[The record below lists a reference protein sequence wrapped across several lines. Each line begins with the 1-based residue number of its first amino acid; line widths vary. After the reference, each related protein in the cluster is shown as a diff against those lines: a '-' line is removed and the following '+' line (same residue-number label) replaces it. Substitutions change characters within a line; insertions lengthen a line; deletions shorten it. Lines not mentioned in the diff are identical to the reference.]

1 MLFLHFAIGNFN
13 GNPTFDRRLLNT
25 QETTVEQTPSPDTT
39 TEQTP
44 SPETTTGQTPSPSQ
58 TPSMTT
64 SLETTTEQTRSPSKA
79 PSTSPTLKA
88 VNCEVDEVKSALSC
102 QVSCGNV
109 TAVPSIEAQNG
120 GKPCPEYQ
128 CKIGD
133 GGCQKVDCAL
143 DETRSGSACKADCL
157 PVAGIIGTE
166 KANGGADCPSDHF
179 CRRGEG
185 ECARNYVEI
194 TSESCEYFG
203 FQTIENKN
211 DCKLAYKYV
220 TNNSTYIV
228 TQGQG
233 LSADLAQGCQW
244 RWVWLW
250 QKWELTF
257 TEQPEATQACSE
269 TRRCY
274 CLVETRT
281 PTANPTMPPPTL
293 RPTMPSLKMITFTM
307 AISMKEAEVTKNKD
321 MLRESI
327 ATKFSTTMSK
337 VFITFKSK
345 ARRMLSTEGSI
356 LEVEINDV
364 QQKDVQ
370 GHKELMKEDSFE
382 ADLAALIKQKTN
394 IAVTISDVSPP
405 AVSDMTSDSTPKDPP
420 QDDYTDD
427 GSSGG
432 GEEGGIIG
440 GILGGLCCCCCVGAA
455 YYFCTKMGPQHVIGD
470 VFETAGDAMSKQFEQ
485 AQMELG
491 GKGLQE
497 LQKVIDAHSKD
508 EVKES
513 EV

>member
-1 MLFLHFAIGNFN
+1 
-13 GNPTFDRRLLNT
+13 
-25 QETTVEQTPSPDTT
+25 
-39 TEQTP
+39 
-44 SPETTTGQTPSPSQ
+44 
-58 TPSMTT
+58 MTT